1 MLCLFQP
8 VLGKADQPAGLAPRI
23 PSPGIAE
30 LLEAE
35 VLFLCGPKN
44 PRSSDAV
51 DRQRRVAHLFH
62 LAEDYVSPVLGIG
75 VTAAI
80 TSNSVC

>member
-1 MLCLFQP
+1 

-35 VLFLCGPKN
+35 VLLLCGPKN
-44 PRSSDAV
+44 KV
-51 DRQRRVAHLFH
+51 DPIVKTIFRLQ
-62 LAEDYVSPVLGIG
+62 
-75 VTAAI
+75 
-80 TSNSVC
+80 

>member
-1 MLCLFQP
+1 MAGVIPAWAQHEFTFGHDGTGVFTVKASRPRQMLCLFQP

-51 DRQRRVAHLFH
+51 DR
-62 LAEDYVSPVLGIG
+62 
-75 VTAAI
+75 
-80 TSNSVC
+80 